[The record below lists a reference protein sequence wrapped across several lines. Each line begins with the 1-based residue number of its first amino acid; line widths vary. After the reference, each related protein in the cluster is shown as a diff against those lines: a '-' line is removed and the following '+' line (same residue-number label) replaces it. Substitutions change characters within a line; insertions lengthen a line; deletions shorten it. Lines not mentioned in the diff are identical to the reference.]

1 MKEIQRERETFCDK
15 VEGLDSYTHTALGH
29 SNYPAEQRFYLCLEI
44 QQLVGEIMSSAIRMK
59 KGYGQKSTLERMDI
73 AIDTLRYKIRE
84 SERKKFISLERRHKW
99 MKLVDE
105 IGRMIGGWIE
115 KKKAAERGREGK

>member
-1 MKEIQRERETFCDK
+1 MKEIQKERETFCDK
-15 VEGLDSYTHTALGH
+15 VQNLDSYTHIALGK

-44 QQLVGEIMSSAIRMK
+44 QQLVGEIADHAIRMR

-73 AIDTLRYKIRE
+73 AIEKLRWKIRE
-84 SERKKFISLERRHKW
+84 SEKRNYISLDRKYKW

-105 IGRMIGGWIE
+105 IGAMVGGWI
-115 KKKAAERGREGK
+115 KAKTER